1 MSLLAFTGLAQ
12 SFGADD
18 IFRGLTASLPYGGRV
33 GLVGP
38 NGIGKTSLLLIL
50 AGLAEPTQGSAH
62 LARGRRMGYLRQEAV
77 AAFAARDNTVYAE
90 MLTVFAP
97 VLAQQARLTEL
108 ETAMASGQST
118 PAVLEE
124 YGAVQADFATAGGYD
139 YDVRIQQTL
148 TGLGLAKHQWDVPLA
163 HQSGGQKTRAL
174 LARLLLEQPDLLILD
189 EPTNHLDTGA
199 VEWLE
204 STLRLWGG
212 GLLVVSHDRYFL
224 DNVVDTIWE
233 MSRTGLEVYSGNY
246 SAYLLQRAER
256 WERSQAL
263 FIATKERLAAELE
276 FIKHGYARMSTH
288 SIAEGKLKRLS
299 RDLAVI
305 EINGVGALDG
315 AWAQQGEAV
324 HAASARP
331 LSISDAA
338 KAIRGL
344 TPPRTPPIMR
354 LSLQAAHEL
363 RLARGGS
370 HIILRTQGLRV
381 GYPGKPLITAGDLA
395 LHRGEC
401 AAVLGPNGA
410 GKTTLLRTLLGE
422 LAPLAGTIEM
432 GPKLQVGYFAQAHES
447 LIADDTLLQAL
458 GRHKSMTEEK
468 GRAYL
473 SQYLFSGD
481 DVYKPVSALSGG
493 ERGRLALALLALEGA
508 NLLLLDEPTN
518 HLDLPAQEVLQD
530 TLETFPGT
538 ILLVSHDRYL
548 VNRLATQIWDVHS
561 GHLDVY
567 PGSYDDYME
576 KRKLAG
582 SGTKAKAARDLTPP
596 APLPLREGGRRAAKE
611 RAGA

>member
-1 MSLLAFTGLAQ
+1 MSLLAFTGLGQ

-18 IFRGLTASLPYGGRV
+18 IFSGISGSLPFGGKV

-38 NGIGKTSLLLIL
+38 NGIGKTTLLLIL
-50 AGLAEPTQGSAH
+50 AGLAEPKEGSAH
-62 LARGRRMGYLRQEAV
+62 LARGRRLGYLRQEAV

-108 ETAMASGQST
+108 EAAMAAGQST
-118 PAVLEE
+118 PEVLEE
-124 YGAVQADFATAGGYD
+124 YGAVQEQFVSAGGYD

-148 TGLGLAKHQWDVPLA
+148 TGLGLSKHQWDVPLA
-163 HQSGGQKTRAL
+163 HLSGGQKTRAL

-204 STLRLWGG
+204 STLRQWEG

-224 DNVVDTIWE
+224 DNVVNVIWE
-233 MSRTGLEVYSGNY
+233 MSRTGLEDYSGNY
-246 SAYLLQRAER
+246 SAYLRQREER
-256 WERSQAL
+256 WERQQAV
-263 FIATKERLAAELE
+263 FIATKERLAEELE
-276 FIKHGYARMSTH
+276 YIKHGYARMSTH

-305 EINGVGALDG
+305 EIKGVGALDVP
-315 AWAQQGEAV
+315 WAQQGTEV
-324 HAASARP
+324 QAAAARP

-338 KAIRGL
+338 KHIRGL
-344 TPPRTPPIMR
+344 TPPRTPPTMR
-354 LSLQAAHEL
+354 LSLEAAHEL
-363 RLARGGS
+363 RAARGGS

-381 GYPGKPLITAGDLA
+381 GYPGTPLITAGDLA

-410 GKTTLLRTLLGE
+410 GKTTLLRTLLGQ
-422 LAPLAGTIEM
+422 LAPLAGSIEM

-447 LIADDTLLQAL
+447 LNPDDTLLQAL
-458 GRHKSMTEEK
+458 GRHRSMPEEK

-473 SQYLFSGD
+473 SQYLFRGD

-493 ERGRLALALLALEGA
+493 ERGRLALALLALAGA

-518 HLDLPAQEVLQD
+518 HLDLPAQEVLQE

-548 VNRLATQIWDVHS
+548 VNRLATQIWEVHG
-561 GHLDVY
+561 GHLNVY
-567 PGSYDDYME
+567 PGSYDDYLE
-576 KRKLAG
+576 KRNLAG
-582 SGTKAKAARDLTPP
+582 TAPKAKARREPEPP
-596 APLPLREGGRRAAKE
+596 PVKE
-611 RAGA
+611 RVRARA